1 MPFTKTEE
9 SHKRKKK
16 KIKILINDTLLM
28 EFAGDRKDWAML
40 NNVKC

>member
-1 MPFTKTEE
+1 MPFTKTDE
-9 SHKRKKK
+9 SHNRKK

-28 EFAGDRKDWAML
+28 EFAGDRKDGAML